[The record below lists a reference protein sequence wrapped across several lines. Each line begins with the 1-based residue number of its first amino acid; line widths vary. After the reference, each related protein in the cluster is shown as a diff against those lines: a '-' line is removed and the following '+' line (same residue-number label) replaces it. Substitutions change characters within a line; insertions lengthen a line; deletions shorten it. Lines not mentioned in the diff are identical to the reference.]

1 MNFDLTQEQEMVVKM
16 ARDVV
21 AEVIAPRAAEV
32 DATGEYPA
40 DNIKVLGELGL
51 MGLTIEEEY
60 GGTKVDTATYAMI
73 VEELGKGCA
82 ATASIMNIHST
93 TSCLTIG
100 RFGNENQKKKY
111 LSLLAEGKVG
121 AFALTEA
128 DSGSDAG
135 SIKTTAVL
143 DGDNYVLNGTKCFIS
158 NSGAA
163 ELYTIFAKTEKNI
176 GTKGISAFI
185 VDAGTPGL
193 NIGKHENKMGIRGSI
208 TCELIIDNLI
218 IPKENLLGKEGQG
231 FKIAMNVLD
240 NARLGAGAMAVGIAQ
255 AAYETALAYAK
266 ERKQF
271 GKPIIDF
278 QGIGFMLADMAMQI
292 ESARCLVYKAACL
305 DDAGKPYGKEAAM
318 AKCFASDMAIQV
330 CLNAIQVLGGYG
342 YMKDYPTER
351 YLRDAK
357 ILQIYEGTNQI
368 QRVVITNYLKN
379 S

>member
-1 MNFDLTQEQEMVVKM
+1 MNFDLTQEQEMVLKM
-16 ARDVV
+16 ARDVIT
-21 AEVIAPRAAEV
+21 EVIAPRAAEV
-32 DATGEYPA
+32 DATGEYPE

-73 VEELGKGCA
+73 VEELGKACA
-82 ATASIMNIHST
+82 STASIMNIHST

-100 RFGNENQKKKY
+100 RFGTEEQKQNY
-111 LSLLAEGKVG
+111 LTRLAAGQVG

-158 NSGAA
+158 NAGPA
-163 ELYTIFAKTEKNI
+163 EIYTIFAKTEKNV
-176 GTKGISAFI
+176 GTKGISAFL
-185 VDAGTPGL
+185 VEAGTPGL

-255 AAYETALAYAK
+255 AAYEAALAYAK

-292 ESARCLVYKAACL
+292 ESARCLVLKAACA
-305 DDAGKPYGKEAAM
+305 DDAGKPFGQLAAM
-318 AKCFASDMAIQV
+318 AKCVASDMAVQV
-330 CLNAIQVLGGYG
+330 CLNAIQILGGYG

-368 QRVVITNYLKN
+368 QRVVITNYLKK
-379 S
+379 

>member
-21 AEVIAPRAAEV
+21 NEVIGPRAAKV
-32 DATGEYPA
+32 DETGEYPE
-40 DNIKVLGELGL
+40 DNIKILGELGL
-51 MGLTIEEEY
+51 MGLTINEEY
-60 GGTKVDTATYAMI
+60 GGIKVDTATYAMI

-82 ATASIMNIHST
+82 STASIMNIHST

-100 RFGNENQKKKY
+100 RFGNEEQKKRF
-111 LSLLAEGKVG
+111 LPRLAAGRVG

-143 DGDNYVLNGTKCFIS
+143 DGDSYVLNGTKCFIS
-158 NSGAA
+158 NSGPA
-163 ELYTIFAKTEKNI
+163 EIYTIFAKTDKNS
-176 GTKGISAFI
+176 GTKGISAFL
-185 VDAGTPGL
+185 VEAGTPGL
-193 NIGKHENKMGIRGSI
+193 TVGKHENKMGIRGSI
-208 TCELIIDNLI
+208 TCELIIDNLR
-218 IPKENLLGKEGQG
+218 IPKENLLGEEGKG
-231 FKIAMNVLD
+231 FKIAMSVLD

-255 AAYETALAYAK
+255 AAFDTALAYAK

-271 GKPIIDF
+271 GKPIIEF

-292 ESARCLVYKAACL
+292 ESARGLVYKAACL

-318 AKCFASDMAIQV
+318 AKCFASDMAVQV
-330 CLNAIQVLGGYG
+330 CLNAIQILGGYG

-368 QRVVITNYLKN
+368 QRVVITNYLKK
-379 S
+379 